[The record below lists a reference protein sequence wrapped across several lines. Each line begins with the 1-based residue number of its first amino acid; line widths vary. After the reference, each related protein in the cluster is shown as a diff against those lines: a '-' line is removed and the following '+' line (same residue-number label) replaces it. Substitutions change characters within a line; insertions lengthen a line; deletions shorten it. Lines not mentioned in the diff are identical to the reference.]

1 MDTKWLRNSL
11 VYLIIL
17 VAVIALFITVSS
29 GASEKEGTTVPMNE
43 VAAGVRDGTIRKI
56 VVTEDKLTFEKAD
69 GKRYTARKEHNAT
82 VSQVLKDYGVT
93 PEQLDRVNIVVSD
106 PPQFGNVLGLLVN
119 LLPLIFFGAV
129 LLFMM
134 RQAQGSNNQALS
146 FGKSR
151 ARMFMGN
158 KPTVTFADVAG
169 VDEAKQEL
177 QEVVEFLKYP
187 EKFAALGARIPKG
200 VLLVGPPGTG
210 KTLLS
215 RAVAG
220 EAGVP
225 FFSISGSEFV
235 EMFVG
240 VGASRVRDLF
250 DQAKRNA
257 PCIVFVDEIDAV
269 GRQRGAGLGGSHD
282 EREQTLNQI
291 LVEMDGFDTNTNVIV
306 IAATNRPDVLDP
318 ALLRPG
324 RFDRQVVLDRPD
336 INGRR
341 AILEVHTR
349 GKPLEKNVTLDLLAK
364 QTPGF
369 SGADLANL
377 VNEAAILAA
386 RRNKK
391 AIGLAE
397 LEEAIDRVIAGPE
410 RKSRIMSDREKAITA
425 YHEAGHALVG
435 RMLKNHDPVHK
446 VSIIARGM
454 MGGYTRFLPAEDR
467 YFWTKSQFEDMIAAA
482 LGGHVAE
489 VLIFGEMSTGPQNDI
504 ERATNL
510 ARKMVCEY
518 GMSERLGP
526 LALGHKEEL
535 VFLGREIGEQ
545 KNYSEKVAEAID
557 EEIRRII
564 EEGYRRA
571 ETILREHMDKLHRI
585 AEELIQ
591 HETVEGE
598 ALERIFQGLPP
609 EPPAPSAPPAPAA
622 VPPSAS
628 PAPPPAQPR
637 FIPGPATSG

>member
-29 GASEKEGTTVPMNE
+29 GASEKEGTAIPMNE
-43 VAAGVRDGTIRKI
+43 VSAGVKDGTVRKI
-56 VVTEDKLTFEKAD
+56 TVTEDKLTFEKAD
-69 GKRYTARKEHNAT
+69 GKRYTARKEHNST

-93 PEQLDRVNIVVSD
+93 PEQLDRVNIVVND
-106 PPQFGNVLGLLVN
+106 PPQFSNWLGLLVN
-119 LLPLIFFGAV
+119 LLPLVFFGAV

-169 VDEAKQEL
+169 VEEAKQEL

-250 DQAKRNA
+250 DQAKRNS

-341 AILEVHTR
+341 SILEVHTR
-349 GKPLEKNVTLDLLAK
+349 GKPLDKTVTLEVLAK

-377 VNEAAILAA
+377 VNEGAILAA

-391 AIGLAE
+391 AIALSD

-410 RKSRIMSDREKAITA
+410 RKSRIISDREKAITA
-425 YHEAGHALVG
+425 YHESGHALVG

-518 GMSERLGP
+518 GMSEKLGP

-545 KNYSEKVAEAID
+545 KNYSEKVAESID
-557 EEIRRII
+557 EEIRRLI
-564 EEGYRRA
+564 EQGYATA
-571 ETILREHMDKLHRI
+571 ERILREHSDKLHAI
-585 AEELIQ
+585 AQELIQ
-591 HETVEGE
+591 NESVEGE
-598 ALERIFQGLPP
+598 ALERFFQGLPP
-609 EPPAPSAPPAPAA
+609 EPPTTATPPTPAPAA
-622 VPPSAS
+622 PPTST
-628 PAPPPAQPR
+628 PAPPPQPR
-637 FIPGPATSG
+637 FIPGPATSS

>member
-1 MDTKWLRNSL
+1 MDTKWLRNSF
-11 VYLIIL
+11 VYLLIL
-17 VAVIALFITVSS
+17 VAVIALFFTL
-29 GASEKEGTTVPMNE
+29 VPGNGEREANTLGMNE
-43 VAAGVRDGTIRKI
+43 VAAWVKEGRIQKI
-56 VVTEDKLTFEKAD
+56 TVTEDRLSIEATD
-69 GKRYTARKEHNAT
+69 GKRYSARKEHNANLT
-82 VSQVLKDYGVT
+82 QILVNYGVT
-93 PEQLDRVNIVVSD
+93 PEQLQRVQVQVND
-106 PPQFGNVLGLLVN
+106 PPQFGSILQILVN
-119 LLPLIFFGAV
+119 FLPLLIFGGL

-158 KPTVTFADVAG
+158 KPTVTFSDVAG
-169 VDEAKQEL
+169 ADEAKQEL
-177 QEVVEFLKYP
+177 QEVVEFLKFP

-210 KTLLS
+210 KTLLA

-306 IAATNRPDVLDP
+306 IAATNRPDILDP

-336 INGRR
+336 INGRK

-349 GKPLEKNVTLDLLAK
+349 GKPLDKGVSLEVLAK

-391 AIGLAE
+391 VISMAE
-397 LEEAIDRVIAGPE
+397 FEEAIDRVIAGPE
-410 RKSRIMSDREKAITA
+410 RKSRLISEKEKAITA

-435 RMLKNHDPVHK
+435 HLLKNVDPVHK

-454 MGGYTRFLPAEDR
+454 MGGYTRYLPTEDR
-467 YFWTKSQFEDMIAAA
+467 YLMTRAQFEDLLAAM
-482 LGGHVAE
+482 LGGRAAE
-489 VLIFGEMSTGPQNDI
+489 EIIFDEVTTGAENDI

-510 ARKMVCEY
+510 ARRMICEY

-526 LALGHKEEL
+526 RAFGHKDEL
-535 VFLGREIGEQ
+535 IFLGREIGEQ
-545 KNYSEKVAEAID
+545 RNYSEKMAEAID
-557 EEIRRII
+557 EEIRLLIDRAYQRAKDILSKNKEKLVQLAERLIQEETI
-564 EEGYRRA
+564 EA
-571 ETILREHMDKLHRI
+571 ETFQEIMNMPPPLVPPS
-585 AEELIQ
+585 
-591 HETVEGE
+591 ETP
-598 ALERIFQGLPP
+598 R
-609 EPPAPSAPPAPAA
+609 
-622 VPPSAS
+622 PSAS
-628 PAPPPAQPR
+628 PR
-637 FIPGPATSG
+637 LVPGMAGST

>member
-29 GASEKEGTTVPMNE
+29 NGTDKEGTTIPMNE
-43 VAAGVRDGTIRKI
+43 VAAGVKDGSIRK
-56 VVTEDKLTFEKAD
+56 VTVAENKLTIEKTD
-69 GKRYTARKEHNAT
+69 GKRYAARKEPNAT
-82 VSQVLKDYGVT
+82 VSQALKDYGVT
-93 PEQLDRVNIVVSD
+93 PEQLDRVNIVIND
-106 PPQFGNVLGLLVN
+106 PPQFSNWLGLLVN
-119 LLPLIFFGAV
+119 LLPLVFFGAV

-169 VDEAKQEL
+169 VDESKQEL

-336 INGRR
+336 IAGRR
-341 AILEVHTR
+341 SILEVHSR
-349 GKPLEKNVTLDLLAK
+349 GKPLEKNVALEVLAK

-377 VNEAAILAA
+377 INEAAILAA
-386 RRNKK
+386 RRNRK
-391 AIGLAE
+391 AISLSE
-397 LEEAIDRVIAGPE
+397 LEEAIDRVVAGPE
-410 RKSRIMSDREKAITA
+410 RKSRVMSDREKAITA
-425 YHEAGHALVG
+425 YHESGHALVG

-510 ARKMVCEY
+510 ARKMVCEF

-526 LALGHKEEL
+526 LALGHKEEMI
-535 VFLGREIGEQ
+535 FLGREIGEQ
-545 KNYSEKVAEAID
+545 KNYSEKVAESID
-557 EEIRRII
+557 EEVRRLIDQ
-564 EEGYRRA
+564 GYERA
-571 ETILREHMDKLHRI
+571 ETILKEHMDKLHKI
-585 AEELIQ
+585 AEFLIQ
-591 HETVEGE
+591 NETVEGE
-598 ALERIFQGLPP
+598 QLERIFQGLPP
-609 EPPAPSAPPAPAA
+609 EEPTTSAPPTATAAP
-622 VPPSAS
+622 PTTN
-628 PAPPPAQPR
+628 PAPPTGQPR
-637 FIPGPATSG
+637 FIPGPATSA

>member
-29 GASEKEGTTVPMNE
+29 GTSEKEGTVVPMNE
-43 VAAGVRDGTIRKI
+43 VAAGVREGTVRKI
-56 VVTEDKLTFEKAD
+56 TVTEDKLTFEKTD

-93 PEQLDRVNIVVSD
+93 PEQLDRVNIVVND
-106 PPQFGNVLGLLVN
+106 PPQFGNWLGLLVN

-250 DQAKRNA
+250 DQAKRNS

-291 LVEMDGFDTNTNVIV
+291 LVEMDGFDGNTNVIV

-341 AILEVHTR
+341 EILEVHSK
-349 GKPLEKNVTLDLLAK
+349 GKPLEKTVALEVLAK

-377 VNEAAILAA
+377 VNEGAILAA

-391 AIGLAE
+391 AIGLPE

-410 RKSRIMSDREKAITA
+410 RKSRIISDREKAITA
-425 YHEAGHALVG
+425 YHESGHALVG

-467 YFWTKSQFEDMIAAA
+467 YFWTRSQFEDMIAAA

-518 GMSERLGP
+518 GMSDKLGP

-545 KNYSEKVAEAID
+545 KNYSEKVAESID
-557 EEIRRII
+557 EEIRRLI
-564 EEGYRRA
+564 EQGYQRA
-571 ETILREHMDKLHRI
+571 ESILQEHMDKLHRI

-598 ALERIFQGLPP
+598 QLERIFQGLPP
-609 EPPAPSAPPAPAA
+609 EPPQAAAPPATAA
-622 VPPSAS
+622 APPTTT

>member
-29 GASEKEGTTVPMNE
+29 GTNEKEGTVVPMNE
-43 VAAGVRDGTIRKI
+43 VAAGVREGTVRKI
-56 VVTEDKLTFEKAD
+56 AVTEDKLTFEKTD
-69 GKRYTARKEHNAT
+69 GKRYTARKEHNST

-93 PEQLDRVNIVVSD
+93 PEQLDRVNIVVND
-106 PPQFGNVLGLLVN
+106 PPQFSNWLGLLVN

-169 VDEAKQEL
+169 VSEAKQEL

-291 LVEMDGFDTNTNVIV
+291 LVEMDGFDTSTNVIV

-341 AILEVHTR
+341 EILEVHSR
-349 GKPLEKNVTLDLLAK
+349 GKPLEKSVTLDVLAK

-377 VNEAAILAA
+377 VNEGAILAA

-391 AIGLAE
+391 AIGLPE
-397 LEEAIDRVIAGPE
+397 LEEAIDRVVAGPE

-425 YHEAGHALVG
+425 YHESGHALVG

-518 GMSERLGP
+518 GMSEKLGP
-526 LALGHKEEL
+526 LALGHKEEM
-535 VFLGREIGEQ
+535 VFLGRELGEQ
-545 KNYSEKVAEAID
+545 KNYSEKVAESID
-557 EEIRRII
+557 EEIRRLI
-564 EEGYRRA
+564 EQGYQRA
-571 ETILREHMDKLHRI
+571 EAILNEHLDKLHAI
-585 AEELIQ
+585 AETLIQ
-591 HETVEGE
+591 HETVEGDQ
-598 ALERIFQGLPP
+598 LERIFQGLPP
-609 EPPAPSAPPAPAA
+609 EPPQTAPPATAA
-622 VPPSAS
+622 APPSTEA
-628 PAPPPAQPR
+628 APPPAQPR